1 MAERLMKNLGL
12 FVEDLVSDPMNPP
25 ELTLLQGWLGASS
38 EDKHR
43 RLCLNAELSNSLEI
57 PEDAILRTQEV
68 PAHHNALGG
77 VWVWVKIPSGPA
89 HIILWNPSGVPTLL
103 DNLNSSFSNPHIL
116 NNGAMFWMKGGS
128 IIRRLG
134 GTATFVQP
142 PGVDSFD
149 AVSQAGRVAGTI
161 TVNGV
166 RRGFTSHRGS
176 VTFLDLPNAQPG
188 HFFRPVAVNS
198 CGNNIVGVHQGPNG
212 SIVGGVLFA
221 KQLLTAFQCDTPPVL
236 SL

>member
-1 MAERLMKNLGL
+1 
-12 FVEDLVSDPMNPP
+12 MN
-25 ELTLLQGWLGASS
+25 
-38 EDKHR
+38 
-43 RLCLNAELSNSLEI
+43 
-57 PEDAILRTQEV
+57 
-68 PAHHNALGG
+68 
-77 VWVWVKIPSGPA
+77 
-89 HIILWNPSGVPTLL
+89 
-103 DNLNSSFSNPHIL
+103 
-116 NNGAMFWMKGGS
+116 GGS

-134 GTATFVQP
+134 GTATFEQP

-149 AVSQAGRVAGTI
+149 AVSQAGRIAGTI

-176 VTFLDLPNAQPG
+176 VTFLDLPNAQPD

-236 SL
+236 SNTSILSP